1 MLKLVWRR
9 VSNNSPPWPG
19 PSSYL
24 DIRKEGGGVDS
35 SAQGAQ
41 PFFAPDMRGPQL
53 GDVRLS
59 CCTTHLCTCTM
70 CTLPFIKFHRAP
82 PLHRTAHAHAH
93 PHRLP
98 RPGSRDMSP
107 IDSSVR
113 SSCAFWKNA
122 CAPVVRVETAPS
134 RDDQPASVS
143 AAACISTS
151 EQCASVRHRPS
162 CSLIS
167 LNSKMSNSKL
177 AKRDPDRAAEAHS
190 S

>member
-1 MLKLVWRR
+1 MKQGFLQNYVETVWRR

-19 PSSYL
+19 SSSYL
-24 DIRKEGGGVDS
+24 DIRKEVGGVDS

-82 PLHRTAHAHAH
+82 PLHRTALAHAH
-93 PHRLP
+93 SHRLP

-113 SSCAFWKNA
+113 SSCAFWKTPVLPWCAWTLHRVGTISPHPCPLRHASARASNA
-122 CAPVVRVETAPS
+122 LPSDTA
-134 RDDQPASVS
+134 
-143 AAACISTS
+143 
-151 EQCASVRHRPS
+151 HR
-162 CSLIS
+162 
-167 LNSKMSNSKL
+167 
-177 AKRDPDRAAEAHS
+177 AH
-190 S
+190 